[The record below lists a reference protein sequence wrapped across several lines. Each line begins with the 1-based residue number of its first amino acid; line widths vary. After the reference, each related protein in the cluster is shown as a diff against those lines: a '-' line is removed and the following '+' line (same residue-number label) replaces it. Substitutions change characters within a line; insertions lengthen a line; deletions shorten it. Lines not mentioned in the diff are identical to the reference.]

1 MHMSE
6 SFRSRRSVG
15 FNRRFSSS
23 GEKEGDAKDK
33 CAEDGGDRG
42 SDATPSFS
50 RSRKLQPGKDRRPL
64 QRFYSKGTFALP
76 RIARGTAAAH
86 IATTTFIRPTRIRP
100 TRERRA

>member
-6 SFRSRRSVG
+6 CSESLRICRSVG
-15 FNRRFSSS
+15 FNRRSSSS

-42 SDATPSFS
+42 GDATSGFA
-50 RSRKLQPGKDRRPL
+50 RSRKLQPGEHRRPL
-64 QRFYSKGTFALP
+64 QGFYPEGAFALP

-86 IATTTFIRPTRIRP
+86 IATIRP
-100 TRERRA
+100 TREGRA

>member
-1 MHMSE
+1 MHTGECSV
-6 SFRSRRSVG
+6 SFRSCRSVC
-15 FNRRFSSS
+15 FNRRSSSS

-42 SDATPSFS
+42 GDATPGFS
-50 RSRKLQPGKDRRPL
+50 RSRKLQPGKDRWPL
-64 QRFYSKGTFALP
+64 QRFYPEGTFALP

-86 IATTTFIRPTRIRP
+86 IPTIRP